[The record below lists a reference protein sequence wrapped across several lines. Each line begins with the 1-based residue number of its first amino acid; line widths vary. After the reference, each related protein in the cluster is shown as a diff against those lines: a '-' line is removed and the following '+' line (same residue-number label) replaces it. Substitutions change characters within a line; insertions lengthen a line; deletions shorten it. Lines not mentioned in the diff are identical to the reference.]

1 MADNVAQSIKDLQ
14 KDLAALDK
22 QLLSNNANWDKLG
35 QTIVDSM
42 KRGGLGL
49 DDLFSKMKGQKDVL
63 KLRAIIDRD
72 ALMDDVKKLQTA
84 VDKGVKSV
92 KVGGVEITGQKQIK
106 QALDGYKAQ
115 LKLVPKTLAEAYDY
129 AVKIANTL
137 SGSKSKEGTAWSRAR
152 ADEMNASK
160 KAIDDVTRTEGRLLK
175 LEQELSRYK
184 EGGSRWKNV
193 KSQIEAA
200 NKELEVYREKLK
212 LLASRGKSA
221 LDANTG
227 TVGFSK
233 KTKQLIQEGRD
244 ATRESE
250 RLAKVKQKD
259 AEWQEQ
265 QRRNT
270 EAQFVANGKAI
281 EQQRKLADQIDI
293 LTRKR
298 QALAKYTTD
307 SSVAFDSRNY
317 PLASAYQK
325 QIEDLIRLRQQL
337 DRQFSGSMKAGDL
350 AFADT
355 KTLRDQEEAQ
365 KRITAEQKQR
375 DKERADA
382 ARQRAAI
389 ERKADSESLANQ
401 RRQIQ
406 IKAQMSAIDKARNSD
421 RDVFSR
427 RAKAQVA
434 EENAEYKRLSA
445 ELTRL
450 IARQKELNAI
460 SQGSGSRARGRLQTY
475 EITASEQALRRYEEA
490 WRRVNGEQKS
500 SDDNMRKMLSTVS
513 RLASAFGV
521 AFSVQGLVNFGK
533 KLVETRGEFEMQFV
547 AMKSIIGDVDAATKI
562 WNQTLQQSLQ
572 SPKTFK
578 ELTMYTKQLAAY
590 RIETDKLFD
599 TTKRLADVS
608 AGLGV
613 GMGRLILAYGQV
625 KAANY
630 LRASEV
636 RQFTEAG
643 VNIYG
648 ELAKYFSE
656 IEGRAVGTAEVVER
670 VSKRMVLFSDVEKIF
685 QRMTDEGGTFF
696 NMQEIQADTVLG
708 QINKLHD
715 AYDQMLN
722 TIGQANDG
730 TIRKWIGILNDLVRN
745 WQNVAFVLKG
755 NVNWI
760 TIIGAALYA
769 LSRNYLKGATTQTL
783 WFAKSM
789 GLSSKTLLKN
799 TADVKIFSKALGD
812 FTLRQRMAIVATR
825 TFQGA
830 LGALGRVAK
839 AIWPLV
845 VFEGAVLLIERLT
858 RASRE
863 LKRFREELEAVTSE
877 NVGRMNEEI
886 SGYDALIKKLQKTN
900 EGTAARKEILDEIS
914 SRYGKYLDFIVTEKT
929 TVEELAGAYDNV
941 VSSIRN
947 YTAEKIREEQ
957 QQKLEKGI
965 YDEYQDLVDSLTGKR
980 IADAQG
986 KQFKITK
993 EQAKN
998 IAKLIQQSLD
1008 VYGVV
1013 DIQQILETYFGKALG
1028 LTSAG
1033 GDNTGIGNL
1042 IRSYIGEY
1050 KSLNQELQDIRNDIE
1065 GQTPVFSSDAEYEDY
1080 KKRVQA
1086 ANAELAEQAKRNKQI
1101 NNLIKQN
1108 NKEQWQADDALSK
1121 QRIANSEAELRI
1133 RRKYNLITQK
1143 EYESSLAR
1151 LNGQLDDYET
1161 DYNRRLKK
1169 SLQSMSSFGPFW
1181 LTLDKDAR
1189 DMYNYVVSTEDA
1201 LQQGTEQRNKQLK
1214 ESYKG
1219 LKDSLKQYQSALAAG
1234 GDKDALNKN
1243 ITWTKLMIKA
1253 IELAAKLRGIDLTD
1267 TKKTGTGVQKE
1278 SVSAMI
1284 SLIKEMNSEYEKLSK
1299 SAYGFAKS
1307 QDKVTD
1313 SFRESFEQ
1321 IFRVRGGK
1329 GTYINYDD
1337 IDFTNKAGAAKALQ
1351 AVFDQIENAKA
1362 WGKFAKNA
1370 KDEMLKAISGLEVEA
1385 DIEVKTRIREDFGR
1399 QMEDAFSDFQLT
1411 LDLEKL
1417 QLPSGLLKNMFDI
1430 DGTDLAAMRQKLE
1443 DLSKDLTD
1451 ENGVM
1456 TGDNLKL
1463 YEQWLKKLDDEER
1476 KLQQQRLKDYSKY
1489 LEYQL
1494 SDRAKLEMEY
1504 VRKVAEVQ
1512 SEIAYDDTTR
1522 QRILDGL
1529 RKEYDEKLAKQD
1541 WEDFKGSEMY
1551 VEMMEDLTKQGTAAL
1566 EEMRKKLLE
1575 VRDNAENLS
1584 PRALKEVIKALE
1596 KIDETIYGRMS
1607 PFQAVRELRKE
1618 VDDAMNK
1625 NGVSDISEAFRRDAS
1640 AKKKYEERRK
1650 VHEEIEENIADRQKE
1665 KEILEQIGDSYGDN
1679 ISIIQKMQ
1687 KSTRDERIELEKE
1700 LVKLGEENESNQSR
1714 RQDILHQINDL
1725 KAEEEQYQ
1733 KRIELVTKLQSIQEK
1748 LANSR
1753 YKGISFEELSKMSK
1767 EELDAMGLSEEEM
1780 KDMGEILKYWKLMR
1794 KAEIKALDESKNYLS
1809 IIQNIGKNTAD
1820 MLHTF
1825 GAEHNP
1831 LSDYW
1836 EQATDSAFNY
1846 AIQTIDAI
1854 KQFKEAKNAMEASGE
1869 LAKNLMTGN
1878 LIKLALQLLGVL
1890 IQLINQIGLFRNAR
1904 INKEIE
1910 DQKEKIDQLTMA
1922 YERLEKSIERTLST
1936 SEYMADMHQM
1946 MVNIS
1951 EQIEATEQQLALAR
1965 SRKSVDNDE
1974 VRGYEKSL
1982 QDLYDQLDDVHQK
1995 QIEVFGGVGK
2005 DNYRSWAEG
2014 FVSAWRDAFLET
2026 GDGLDA
2032 LEDHFDEF
2040 LQGWFEKQATMRI
2053 AGKMLE
2059 PLMNM
2064 IDSSVDDGYLT
2075 RIELDRIRERA
2086 SEIFPQI
2093 NEQLRE
2099 FYETMGF
2106 GDGNGSLSG
2115 LAKAISGMTEEQ
2127 ADILA
2132 AYWNSVRMYVASMD
2146 VNVAA
2151 IANALGIGEGSPNTN
2166 PMLQQLTIIA
2176 RNTSS
2181 IYTLLDSVVMP
2192 GHSKGRSG
2200 LKIFLN

>member
-1 MADNVAQSIKDLQ
+1 MADNVNDSLKNLNQNIKDADANLAKLS
-14 KDLAALDK
+14 KDFNVVFTEAVNRAA
-22 QLLSNNANWDKLG
+22 
-35 QTIVDSM
+35 
-42 KRGGLGL
+42 
-49 DDLFSKMKGQKDVL
+49 
-63 KLRAIIDRD
+63 RD
-72 ALMDDVKKLQTA
+72 A
-84 VDKGVKSV
+84 
-92 KVGGVEITGQKQIK
+92 KVSIDQMFD
-106 QALDGYKAQ
+106 A
-115 LKLVPKTLAEAYDY
+115 
-129 AVKIANTL
+129 IA
-137 SGSKSKEGTAWSRAR
+137 GRVG
-152 ADEMNASK
+152 ASK
-160 KAIDDVTRTEGRLLK
+160 A
-175 LEQELSRYK
+175 S
-184 EGGSRWKNV
+184 
-193 KSQIEAA
+193 
-200 NKELEVYREKLK
+200 KLK
-212 LLASRGKSA
+212 LLFDIVDEHGKTA
-221 LDANTG
+221 TPQ
-227 TVGFSK
+227 T
-233 KTKQLIQEGRD
+233 IQQKIDRIVN
-244 ATRESE
+244 ATP
-250 RLAKVKQKD
+250 
-259 AEWQEQ
+259 
-265 QRRNT
+265 N
-270 EAQFVANGKAI
+270 
-281 EQQRKLADQIDI
+281 
-293 LTRKR
+293 
-298 QALAKYTTD
+298 
-307 SSVAFDSRNY
+307 
-317 PLASAYQK
+317 
-325 QIEDLIRLRQQL
+325 
-337 DRQFSGSMKAGDL
+337 
-350 AFADT
+350 
-355 KTLRDQEEAQ
+355 
-365 KRITAEQKQR
+365 
-375 DKERADA
+375 
-382 ARQRAAI
+382 
-389 ERKADSESLANQ
+389 
-401 RRQIQ
+401 
-406 IKAQMSAIDKARNSD
+406 
-421 RDVFSR
+421 
-427 RAKAQVA
+427 
-434 EENAEYKRLSA
+434 
-445 ELTRL
+445 
-450 IARQKELNAI
+450 
-460 SQGSGSRARGRLQTY
+460 ARGTKLH
-475 EITASEQALRRYEEA
+475 IGMDWVDVDTANANLRRYKEQLKLIQDMPAAYDLVNRAVNAIIGEFDKEAAAKQKIIEKNEKILEQEIAIEEKQRSKA
-490 WRRVNGEQKS
+490 AAQQQKQEEKQYKEEQKWYDAKAKADRENERRAGEAKYRQMS
-500 SDDNMRKMLSTVS
+500 KEIAEYGKALQRQIELETKANQIRRDYNKIKSDLQGVSKQSEEYKKAQQVLQQYRQELHNVYQEQKKIDNEYKGTRSAVYNQQRINGLRQEYEQLRRNGRQIKENKSFLESMLPTLR
-513 RLASAFGV
+513 RLAGAFGV
-521 AFSVQGLVNFGK
+521 AFSVQGLVQFGK

-547 AMKSIIGDVDAATKI
+547 SMKQIIGDVDAATKI
-562 WNQTLQQSLQ
+562 WNQTMQQALQ
-572 SPKTFK
+572 SPFRAMQ
-578 ELTMYTKQLAAY
+578 LVDYTKKLAAY

-613 GMGRLILAYGQV
+613 DMGRLILAYGQV
-625 KAANY
+625 KTANY

-696 NMQEIQADTVLG
+696 NMQEVQADTVRG
-708 QINKLHD
+708 QIMKLHD

-830 LGALGRVAK
+830 LSKLGNVAK
-839 AIWPLV
+839 AIWPLI
-845 VFEGAVLLIERLT
+845 VFEGAVLLIERLF
-858 RASRE
+858 RARRE
-863 LKRFREELEAVTSE
+863 LKRFREELEAVTSD

-886 SGYDALIKKLQKTN
+886 SGYDALVKKLQKTN

-914 SRYGKYLDFIVTEKT
+914 NKYGKYLDFIVTEKT

-965 YDEYQDLVDSLTGKR
+965 YDEYQDLVDSLTNKR

-986 KQFKITK
+986 NQFKITK

-1008 VYGVV
+1008 KYGVA
-1013 DIQQILETYFGKALG
+1013 DIQSILETYFGNPLE
-1028 LTSAG
+1028 LTGAG
-1033 GDNTGIGNL
+1033 GGNAGIGNI
-1042 IRSYIGEY
+1042 IREYIGEY
-1050 KSLNQELQDIRNDIE
+1050 KSLNQELQGIRNDIE

-1080 KKRVQA
+1080 KNRVQA
-1086 ANAELAEQAKRNKQI
+1086 ANAALAEQAKRNEQI
-1101 NNLIKQN
+1101 NNLIKEN

-1133 RRKYNLITQK
+1133 RRKYNLITQQ

-1151 LNGQLDDYET
+1151 LHGQLDNYET
-1161 DYNRRLKK
+1161 DYNNRLKNA
-1169 SLQSMSSFGPFW
+1169 LQSMSSFGPFW

-1219 LKDSLKQYQSALAAG
+1219 LKDSLKQYQDALAAG

-1267 TKKTGTGVQKE
+1267 NKGGRTARNYD
-1278 SVSAMI
+1278 SISSLI
-1284 SLIKEMNSEYEKLSK
+1284 SLLKEMNSEYDKLSK

-1307 QDKVTD
+1307 NEKV
-1313 SFRESFEQ
+1313 RESFSDAFAE
-1321 IFRVRGGK
+1321 IFGFAGIDINQVDTTSKSATVKAMELVKKTLDDKNLWGRFGKDGGK
-1329 GTYINYDD
+1329 
-1337 IDFTNKAGAAKALQ
+1337 KARAEFEKAL
-1351 AVFDQIENAKA
+1351 AGMRA
-1362 WGKFAKNA
+1362 
-1370 KDEMLKAISGLEVEA
+1370 EV
-1385 DIEVKTRIREDFGR
+1385 DIELTTRKRENVAK
-1399 QMEDAFSDFQLT
+1399 QLEDAFGDYQLT

-1417 QLPSGLLKNMFDI
+1417 QLPSGLLKDMFDF

-1529 RKEYDEKLAKQD
+1529 RKEYEKNIAKQD

-1551 VEMMEDLTKQGTAAL
+1551 IEMMEDLTKQGTAAL

-1618 VDDAMNK
+1618 VYDAMNK

-1640 AKKKYEERRK
+1640 AKKEYEERRK

-1700 LVKLGEENESNQSR
+1700 LATLGEENESNQSR

-1869 LAKNLMTGN
+1869 FAKNLMTGN
-1878 LIKLALQLLGVL
+1878 FIKLALQLLGVL

-1946 MVNIS
+1946 MVNIR

-2106 GDGNGSLSG
+2106 GDAYGSLSG
-2115 LAKAISGMTEEQ
+2115 LAQSISGMTEEQ

-2151 IANALGIGEGSPNTN
+2151 IANALGIGEGSPNAN
-2166 PMLQQLTIIA
+2166 PMLQQLTNIA
-2176 RNTSS
+2176 RDTSR
-2181 IYTLLDSVVMP
+2181 IYTLIDSVVLP

-2200 LKIFLN
+2200 IKIFMN

>member
-1 MADNVAQSIKDLQ
+1 MADNVEQSIKDLQ

-35 QTIVDSM
+35 QTIVDSL

-92 KVGGVEITGQKQIK
+92 KVGGVEITGQRQIE
-106 QALDGYKAQ
+106 QALEGYKAQ

-137 SGSKSKEGTAWSRAR
+137 SGVKDKGGTAWSRAR
-152 ADEMNASK
+152 ADEMNARK

-233 KTKQLIQEGRD
+233 ETKQLIQEGRD
-244 ATRESE
+244 ATREAE
-250 RLAKVKQKD
+250 RLAKIRQKD

-281 EQQRKLADQIDI
+281 EQQRRLADQIDI

-307 SSVAFDSRNY
+307 ASVTFDSRNY
-317 PLASAYQK
+317 PLATAYQK

-350 AFADT
+350 AFSDT

-389 ERKADSESLANQ
+389 ERRADSESLANQ

-406 IKAQMSAIDKARNSD
+406 IKAQLSAIDKARNSD
-421 RDVFSR
+421 RDVSSK

-475 EITASEQALRRYEEA
+475 EITAIEQALLRYEEA
-490 WRRVNGEQKS
+490 WRRVNREQKS

-521 AFSVQGLVNFGK
+521 AFSVQGLVNFGR
-533 KLVETRGEFEMQFV
+533 KLVETRGEFEMQQV
-547 AMKSIIGDVDAATKI
+547 ALRSILQNKQLADEIWDKTMQAA
-562 WNQTLQQSLQ
+562 LQ
-572 SPKTFK
+572 SPFRAMQ
-578 ELTMYTKQLAAY
+578 LTKYTKQLAAY

-613 GMGRLILAYGQV
+613 DMQRLILAYGQV
-625 KAANY
+625 KAANF
-630 LRASEV
+630 LRSSEI

-643 VNIYG
+643 VNVLG
-648 ELAKYFSE
+648 ELRDYFNEVKGMSVDTAK
-656 IEGRAVGTAEVVER
+656 VMDMVQ
-670 VSKRMVLFSDVEKIF
+670 KRLVTFQDVEAIF
-685 QRMTDEGGTFF
+685 KRMTDQGGIFY
-696 NMQEIQADTVLG
+696 NMQYVQSQTVKG

-722 TIGQANDG
+722 SIGKANQGTIRNFVGLLNNIVKNWREWKTVLDTIAWPLMITSVIKFGRGLLTVGSSARIAAGEIKGLELAGTKLRNFIGKTNPWMALATAVTAATFALINHVKAVRATQKEIDEQNLRIYETSRQMEEYADTLYDNSLAIEKNIKANKEDKLSTQELNKIKNENILIVNKLKEEYPQLAKNIELLNDG
-730 TIRKWIGILNDLVRN
+730 TVRNTMSLRQYNDELREQMSINNMMGQGGGWFSDTLKQNLEEWETDLSDLKGQLLSMQSNAKGGMMKMELEGKQDSPLYAELKKISELDLSDVIQASKEYEEILNR
-745 WQNVAFVLKG
+745 
-755 NVNWI
+755 
-760 TIIGAALYA
+760 
-769 LSRNYLKGATTQTL
+769 
-783 WFAKSM
+783 
-789 GLSSKTLLKN
+789 
-799 TADVKIFSKALGD
+799 IFSAPMRDARWDVDPTANYKSKGIDIYGFNL
-812 FTLRQRMAIVATR
+812 
-825 TFQGA
+825 FQ
-830 LGALGRVAK
+830 LEQF
-839 AIWPLV
+839 PHD
-845 VFEGAVLLIERLT
+845 IEQVE
-858 RASRE
+858 SS
-863 LKRFREELEAVTSE
+863 F
-877 NVGRMNEEI
+877 
-886 SGYDALIKKLQKTN
+886 KKLQSVLEYN
-900 EGTAARKEILDEIS
+900 FNAFVER
-914 SRYGKYLDFIVTEKT
+914 VT
-929 TVEELAGAYDNV
+929 
-941 VSSIRN
+941 
-947 YTAEKIREEQ
+947 
-957 QQKLEKGI
+957 
-965 YDEYQDLVDSLTGKR
+965 EYQDELLNDDKYGGNIEKWIAYNTERINEDVKSGQADVVRFIRTTLQSAGIGLTEESRKFYNTILNQRFIYLRIQEELNKAEKASLMDMALTRK
-980 IADAQG
+980 
-986 KQFKITK
+986 KIMEEYVPIDFFATPK
-993 EQAKN
+993 
-998 IAKLIQQSLD
+998 IQQPTTIIPPSAD
-1008 VYGVV
+1008 KNK
-1013 DIQQILETYFGKALG
+1013 GK
-1028 LTSAG
+1028 
-1033 GDNTGIGNL
+1033 N
-1042 IRSYIGEY
+1042 
-1050 KSLNQELQDIRNDIE
+1050 
-1065 GQTPVFSSDAEYEDY
+1065 
-1080 KKRVQA
+1080 
-1086 ANAELAEQAKRNKQI
+1086 
-1101 NNLIKQN
+1101 
-1108 NKEQWQADDALSK
+1108 
-1121 QRIANSEAELRI
+1121 EA
-1133 RRKYNLITQK
+1133 QK
-1143 EYESSLAR
+1143 
-1151 LNGQLDDYET
+1151 
-1161 DYNRRLKK
+1161 
-1169 SLQSMSSFGPFW
+1169 
-1181 LTLDKDAR
+1181 
-1189 DMYNYVVSTEDA
+1189 
-1201 LQQGTEQRNKQLK
+1201 
-1214 ESYKG
+1214 
-1219 LKDSLKQYQSALAAG
+1219 
-1234 GDKDALNKN
+1234 
-1243 ITWTKLMIKA
+1243 
-1253 IELAAKLRGIDLTD
+1253 
-1267 TKKTGTGVQKE
+1267 
-1278 SVSAMI
+1278 MI
-1284 SLIKEMNSEYEKLSK
+1284 SLLKEMNSEYMKLSK

-1307 QDKVTD
+1307 NDKV
-1313 SFRESFEQ
+1313 RESFDKAFAEV
-1321 IFRVRGGK
+1321 FKVRGGA
-1329 GTYINYDD
+1329 GTYIDYDKVD
-1337 IDFTNKAGAAKALQ
+1337 ITSKQGLANALQ
-1351 AVFDQIENAKA
+1351 SLYDELARTNSFTKF
-1362 WGKFAKNA
+1362 GKTF
-1370 KDEMLKAISGLEVEA
+1370 EQELLKAIGTANVEV
-1385 DIEVKTRIREDFGR
+1385 DIELTTRTRENVAK
-1399 QMEDAFSDFQLT
+1399 QLEDAFGDYQLT
-1411 LDLEKL
+1411 LDLQKL
-1417 QLPSGLLKNMFDI
+1417 QLPSGLLSDMFDI
-1430 DGTDLAAMRQKLE
+1430 DAVDLAGMRQKLE
-1443 DLSKDLTD
+1443 DLSKKLVD

-1640 AKKKYEERRK
+1640 AKKEYEERRK

-1700 LVKLGEENESNQSR
+1700 LAKLGEENESNQSR

-1869 LAKNLMTGN
+1869 FAKNIMTGN
-1878 LIKLALQLLGVL
+1878 FIKLALQLLGVL

-1946 MVNIS
+1946 MVNIR

-2053 AGKMLE
+2053 AGRMLD
-2059 PLMNM
+2059 PLMSM
-2064 IDSSVDDGYLT
+2064 IDQSVDDGILT
-2075 RIELDRIRERA
+2075 RMELDRIKERA
-2086 SEIFPQI
+2086 SEIFPQL